1 MASARVPTG
10 PVDHRRE
17 TGAAANRRADAW
29 PNVNLA
35 RTHRLSCKRGDR
47 SRRRRPRRQGAGRR
61 ILAPVAHT
69 ADLEAYDEIAL
80 DLIVA
85 AELPTQEETVGVQ
98 MLYAIGAR
106 GGDRCSG
113 IVQRVRGRRRK
124 AGSSPL
130 VAIIIADVAAGPG
143 RRDVSVLHARVAI
156 GLS

>member
-17 TGAAANRRADAW
+17 TGAAANGRADAW
-29 PNVNLA
+29 PNMNLA
-35 RTHRLSCKRGDR
+35 RTHRLRRKRGDR
-47 SRRRRPRRQGAGRR
+47 GRRRRPCRQDAGGR
-61 ILAPVAHT
+61 ILAPVART
-69 ADLEAYDEIAL
+69 ADLEAYDEIAP

-85 AELPTQEETVGVQ
+85 AELPTQQETVGVQ
-98 MLYAIGAR
+98 MLDAVGAR

-130 VAIIIADVAAGPG
+130 VAIIVADVAARPS
-143 RRDVSVLHARVAI
+143 RRDVPFTLT
-156 GLS
+156 